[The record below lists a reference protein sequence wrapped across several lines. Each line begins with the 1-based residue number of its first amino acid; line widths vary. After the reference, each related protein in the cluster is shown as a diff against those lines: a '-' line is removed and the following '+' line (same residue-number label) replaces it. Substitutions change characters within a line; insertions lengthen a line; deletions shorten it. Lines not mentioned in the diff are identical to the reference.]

1 MAIITG
7 GLHGQAKKRVGNVV
21 YRKWR
26 NLDVAAKYQPNVSN
40 PKTEAQELVRTRFGA
55 ASVLAG
61 NFGAALVL
69 GFKSIVAGTKVPPK
83 SYFIKKNWSFIHAD
97 NPGAATIDYSELKIS
112 DGPIMAPSFG
122 TLDTNTPLTVKVPI
136 NDNSGQT
143 VSSSDEVRLVIM
155 CPENGQTILSEAVTR
170 GDESIEVTVPSSWNG
185 MRVHVW
191 GFATWGK
198 EVLSV
203 QGIPINHTMG
213 DASPSIYI
221 GSGDIQ

>member
-1 MAIITG
+1 MAIING
-7 GLHGQAKKRVGNVV
+7 GLHGQAKKRVGNIV

-40 PKTEAQELVRTRFGA
+40 PDTEAQKLVRTRFGA
-55 ASVLAG
+55 ISDLAG
-61 NFGAALVL
+61 KLGACLVL
-69 GFKSIVAGTKVPPK
+69 GFKTFVAGTKVPPK
-83 SYFIKKNWSFIHAD
+83 SFFIKKNWVFVHAD
-97 NPGAATIDYSELKIS
+97 TPGSATIDYSELMVS

-122 TLDTNTPLTVKVPI
+122 TLDTDTPLTVKVRI

-143 VSSSDEVRLVIM
+143 VSSADEVYLVVF

-170 GDESIEVTVPSSWNG
+170 GDESVEVTVPSSWNG

-191 GFATWGK
+191 GFATWGG

-203 QGIPINHTMG
+203 QGIPVNHTKG
-213 DASPSIYI
+213 DASPSVYI